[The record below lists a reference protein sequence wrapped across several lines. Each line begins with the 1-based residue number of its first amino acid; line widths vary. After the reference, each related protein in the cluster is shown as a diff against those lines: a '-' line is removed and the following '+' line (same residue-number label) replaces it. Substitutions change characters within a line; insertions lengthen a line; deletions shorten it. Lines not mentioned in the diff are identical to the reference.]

1 MQTIALLI
9 RAECPAMLD
18 EQPGSPGET
27 AFFRLVDALKVQ
39 YRADFPENGLPDI
52 GRQTLAHAEGMLA
65 EADLAILAF
74 EDQEIAVFN
83 SANLSRHQAENA
95 AHQREQEAAHD

>member
-1 MQTIALLI
+1 MQTVAILL

-18 EQPGSPGET
+18 EQPRSDGET
-27 AFFRLVDALKVQ
+27 AFFRLVDALKDQ
-39 YRADFPENGLPDI
+39 YRAQFPKNGVPDM

-74 EDQEIAVFN
+74 EDQEVAFFN
-83 SANLSRHQAENA
+83 SANLSRDEAEKA
-95 AHQREQEAAHD
+95 ARQHEQEAAHV